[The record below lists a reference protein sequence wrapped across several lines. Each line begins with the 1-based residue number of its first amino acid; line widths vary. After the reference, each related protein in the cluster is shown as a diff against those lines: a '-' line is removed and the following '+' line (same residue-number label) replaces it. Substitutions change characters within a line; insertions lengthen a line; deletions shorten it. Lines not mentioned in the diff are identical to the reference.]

1 MTKDIS
7 RRNFLK
13 HSGALG
19 AITTVGM
26 PMVMNLLP
34 GNAFAAGGAPYKAL
48 VCVFLAGGND
58 AYNTV
63 VRTDTAMGVI
73 RYRDARPDIALPE
86 ASAAAGSYDLDLSV
100 GNKTTA
106 TRLMLHPKMPKIRA
120 RFALGEVALVGNV
133 GPLVD
138 ASVRPSEFDPGSTK
152 VPPKLFS
159 HNDQQ
164 SVWQCG
170 KPDGATSGWGGEMVR
185 RFAALNTITDPDTSI
200 VSASHLFSS
209 LAVESN
215 AVFSA
220 GTGFKAS
227 SESNAAAVVSPLGVS
242 SSGVLQPGNN
252 ARVPLLTRETFL
264 FPIFKGANG
273 MSTLTT
279 ATGSTKH
286 LIEGDYQ
293 SKLNSANTAWQR
305 MTEAQAKSAFT
316 AGAPTAGN
324 PLAKQLQAVVN
335 VIKARQSGALAYG
348 RQVFFVQLGGFD
360 THSGQTRG
368 AAHDNLLWQLDDALD
383 YFYTQLGGDSGNV
396 VTFTA
401 SEFGRKLKANG
412 DGSDHGWGGHHFVMG
427 GGVKGGAYGHFPDL
441 SQWDGKSVNDAERL
455 LSDGT
460 MVPAVAVETYA
471 KELGEWFG
479 LNWADGGANAEL
491 AKALFPNAGTY
502 LNFLVPPAV

>member
-1 MTKDIS
+1 MTKHIS

-19 AITTVGM
+19 AITSVGM
-26 PMVMNLLP
+26 PLVMNLLP
-34 GNAFAAGGAPYKAL
+34 TDATAAVSGPYKAL

-63 VRTDTAMGVI
+63 VRNDSVAGVA
-73 RYRDARPDIALPE
+73 RYLSARPDIALPE
-86 ASAAAGSYDLDLSV
+86 ATVNNSLYALDLT
-100 GNKTTA
+100 GRNHTTA
-106 TRLMLHPKMPKIRA
+106 AKLMLHPNMPKMRE
-120 RFALGEVALVGNV
+120 RFGRGEVALIGNV

-138 ASVRPSEFDPGSTK
+138 GTIKPSEFDPGSVR

-164 SVWQCG
+164 SVWQSG

-185 RFAALNTITDPDTSI
+185 RFTALNTITTAANGG
-200 VSASHLFSS
+200 SAPPPNLFSS
-209 LAVESN
+209 LAVEAS

-220 GTGFKAS
+220 GTNFKAVN
-227 SESNAAAVVSPLGVS
+227 EPAGAAVSPLGVAS
-242 SSGVLQPGNN
+242 TGVLQPGNSVLVG
-252 ARVPLLTRETFL
+252 AHTRESLL
-264 FPIFKGANG
+264 FPIFNGTNG
-273 MSTLTT
+273 MSTLTAASGT
-279 ATGSTKH
+279 TKH
-286 LIEGDYQ
+286 LIETDYQ
-293 SKLNSANTAWQR
+293 GKLSSANTAWQL
-305 MTEAQAKSAFT
+305 MTDAQTASGFT
-316 AGAPTAGN
+316 ASAPPTDN
-324 PLAKQLQAVVN
+324 QLAKQLQAVVN
-335 VIKARQSGALAYG
+335 VIKARDKGQLSYG
-348 RQVFFVQLGGFD
+348 RQVFFVQLSGFD

-368 AAHDNLLWQLDDALD
+368 GAHDNLLAQLDAALD
-383 YFYTQLGGDSGNV
+383 YFYTQLGTDVANV
-396 VTFTA
+396 TTFTA
-401 SEFGRKLKANG
+401 SDFGRKLKANG

-471 KELGEWFG
+471 KELGQWFG
-479 LNWADGGANAEL
+479 LNWSDGGANAEL

-502 LNFLVPPAV
+502 LNFLV